1 MMRMAYGMFVCMC
14 VSIYIIKYGPFTGHA
29 RRKLRRILMDELS
42 KSRHKSHLQPKD
54 PKDPQLYNPISTAF
68 NYSHYSGA
76 AQRKSTVAPHLRHH
90 VFLLLLNLRHFFGDL
105 LRLPS
110 GPGWAVRAVKCFNW
124 RGLPESDCPSKIPS
138 FKE

>member
-1 MMRMAYGMFVCMC
+1 MFVCMC
-14 VSIYIIKYGPFTGHA
+14 VSIYIIKCMGLSLATQGENCGAYWWMSCPRVVISLIFN
-29 RRKLRRILMDELS
+29 RKILRTRNI
-42 KSRHKSHLQPKD
+42 
-54 PKDPQLYNPISTAF
+54 PQLYNPISTAF

-90 VFLLLLNLRHFFGDL
+90 VFLLLNLRHFFGDL

-124 RGLPESDCPSKIPS
+124 RGLPESDCPSKILS